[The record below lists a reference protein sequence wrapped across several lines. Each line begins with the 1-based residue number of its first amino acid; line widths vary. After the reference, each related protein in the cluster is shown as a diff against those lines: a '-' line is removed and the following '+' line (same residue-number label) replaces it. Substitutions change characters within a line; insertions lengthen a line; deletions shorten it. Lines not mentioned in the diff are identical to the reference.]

1 MASHLYLPLQKVVF
15 LMPNKST
22 EQKFPLWQ
30 STSNWSIADAER
42 TYGVSSWGGGYFK
55 IGENGNVH
63 VIPDHNQADMKI
75 DFQSVLKEISDE
87 NIQFPVVVR
96 FHDVLRS
103 QVVSLNETFNAVIKE
118 AEYKGN
124 YNGVYPIKVNQMRE
138 VVEEIVDA
146 GAPYDFGLEAGSK
159 PELLAVL
166 AYNTNVNS
174 LTILNG
180 YKDEEFIRLALLGR
194 KLGRKVVVVI
204 EKFSELLLLVKVSK
218 ELDIEPIVG
227 LRSKMRSKGQGRWK
241 GSSGDRAKF
250 GLTISEIIK
259 AARYLE
265 SEGMA
270 HTLKLLHFHIGSQ
283 LPDIRAIKDAVNESA
298 RIYAELHKLGFKLEY
313 VDVGGGL
320 GIDYDG
326 SQSTNDSSRN
336 YSLREYVA
344 DVVYGL
350 LEMCDLEGVPH
361 PNIVSESGRALTAHH
376 SCVITEVVGEIKPE
390 GADIDT
396 SETEDEH
403 VLLQNMRYLHNS
415 LPTHKNYQEAFNDA
429 SQWKEQASQAFKL
442 RVVSMEEL
450 AKIETLYWQ
459 ILRFV
464 HAYYQQADFVPDDM
478 HDLDFALSS
487 QYLCN
492 FSIFQSAVDSW
503 AIGQL
508 LPVVPLTGLNKPPVK
523 NCSLVDIT
531 CDSDGKIDKFVVDHA
546 ITNVLPLPELKPDE
560 KCYLGLFLTGAYQD
574 VMGDMHNLFGRL
586 NEVHVFSH
594 DDDPEDFY
602 IEEVINGSTV
612 EQVLSIMQ
620 YHPSAMAI
628 DVKKTIDKQV
638 AAGNIKPREGVKWV
652 DFYEQCLGGYTYLQ
666 TEKKSK

>member
-1 MASHLYLPLQKVVF
+1 MS
-15 LMPNKST
+15 NS
-22 EQKFPLWQ
+22 Q
-30 STSNWSIADAER
+30 SRQVNTDTWTIADAER

-55 IGENGNVH
+55 VGDNGNVH
-63 VIPDHNQADMKI
+63 VVPDQNQRDMTI
-75 DFQSVLKEISDE
+75 DFAALLAEIRQE
-87 NIQFPVVVR
+87 KIQFPVVVR

-103 QVVSLNETFNAVIKE
+103 QVVSLNETFNEVIEE
-118 AEYKGN
+118 AKYKGQ

-166 AYNTNVNS
+166 AYNTNANS

-204 EKFSELLLLVKVSK
+204 EKFSELVMLVRLSK
-218 ELDIEPIVG
+218 QLDIEPIVG
-227 LRSKMRSKGQGRWK
+227 LRSKMQSEGQGRWK
-241 GSSGDRAKF
+241 GSSGERAKF
-250 GLTISEIIK
+250 GLTISELIK

-265 SEGMA
+265 AEGMA

-298 RIYAELHKLGFKLEY
+298 RIYAELHKLGFDMQY

-326 SQSTNDSSRN
+326 SQSSNDSSRN

-350 LEMCDLEGVPH
+350 KEMCDLEGVPH

-376 SCVITEVVGEIKPE
+376 SCVITEVVGEIRPE
-390 GADIDT
+390 GAQI
-396 SETEDEH
+396 ETTAGENEH
-403 VLLQNMRYLHNS
+403 ILCKNMRYLYNHLDSDVNF
-415 LPTHKNYQEAFNDA
+415 QEVFNDA
-429 SQWKEQASQAFKL
+429 SRWKEQASQAFKL
-442 RVVSMEEL
+442 RVIGIEEF
-450 AKIETLYWQ
+450 AKIETLYWNIMRSVQ
-459 ILRFV
+459 
-464 HAYYQQADFVPDDM
+464 AKYKGADFVPKDLQG
-478 HDLDFALSS
+478 LDFSLSS

-492 FSIFQSAVDSW
+492 FSIFQSAVDTW
-503 AIGQL
+503 AIDQL
-508 LPVVPLTGLNKPPVK
+508 LPVTPLVGLDKAPK
-523 NCSLVDIT
+523 QNCSLVDIT
-531 CDSDGKIDKFVVDHA
+531 CDSDGKIDRFVVDHM
-546 ITNVLPLPELKPDE
+546 ITNVIPVPELKAGE
-560 KCYLGLFLTGAYQD
+560 KLYLGLFLTGAYQD

-586 NEVHVFSH
+586 NEVHIFSH

-602 IEEVINGSTV
+602 IEEVIKGSTV

-620 YHPSAMAI
+620 YHPSTMAI
-628 DVKKTIDKQV
+628 DVKRLIDKQV
-638 AAGNIKPREGVKWV
+638 AAGKIPPREGVKWT
-652 DFYEQCLGGYTYLQ
+652 DFYEACLAGYTYLN
-666 TEKKSK
+666 TDT